1 MAEHAEVKK
10 RTKGLGRLWWLVDA
24 PLFIDRDL
32 VGRLHD
38 AIVWPEF
45 SEETRNTERFKRV
58 SGSGELGAEAE
69 AEGELAPPDFLKWIG
84 PKLKAKAK
92 VAAKGVIARESGSTT
107 AEGGRVVDNPER
119 RLNEL
124 VLEYL
129 EEFPER
135 VIFVDVPGGT
145 YSNHRGILSEV
156 QISELLQSPPR
167 PLVFMDIQPRSPIF
181 PTMIEMEN
189 GVFKPIFETLDP
201 KLLKGLNPAPKYDDD
216 SSKRKEY
223 WAAIEQNF
231 KSRIAMEEV
240 ERACSEGRIGW
251 IDFRLLFKQDG
262 ATAHLH
268 IVPGGR
274 SYAGVFAYN
283 FIHRG
288 HKYGCRVVGSLKSG
302 NDVNVLAIYER

>member
-10 RTKGLGRLWWLVDA
+10 RTKELGRLWWLVDA

-45 SEETRNTERFKRV
+45 SEETRSTERFKKI

-92 VAAKGVIARESGSTT
+92 IAAKGVLARESGSTT
-107 AEGGRVVDNPER
+107 AESGRVVDNPER

-129 EEFPER
+129 EEFPDR
-135 VIFVDVPGGT
+135 VVFVDVPGGT
-145 YSNHRGILSEV
+145 YTNHRGMLSEA

-167 PLVFMDIQPRSPIF
+167 PLVFMDIQPKSPIF

-189 GVFKPIFETLDP
+189 GVFKPVFETLDP

-231 KSRIAMEEV
+231 RSRIAMEEV
-240 ERACSEGRIGW
+240 EKACSEGRIGW
-251 IDFRLLFKQDG
+251 IDFRLLFKRDG

-288 HKYGCRVVGSLKSG
+288 YKHGCRVVGSLKSG

>member
-1 MAEHAEVKK
+1 MAERTEVKRRVK
-10 RTKGLGRLWWLVDA
+10 ELGRLWWLVDA

-38 AIVWPEF
+38 AIVWPEY
-45 SEETRNTERFKRV
+45 SEETRSTDKFKRIG
-58 SGSGELGAEAE
+58 GSGEVAAEAE

-84 PKLKAKAK
+84 PKLKAKAS
-92 VAAKGVIARESGSTT
+92 VAAKAMLAREFGSTT
-107 AEGGRVVDNPER
+107 TESGRIVENPER

-124 VLEYL
+124 VLQYL
-129 EEFPER
+129 EDFPDR
-135 VIFVDVPGGT
+135 VVFVDVPGGD
-145 YSNHRGILSEV
+145 YSNHRGVLGEK
-156 QISELLQSPPR
+156 QISEMLHSPPR
-167 PLVFMDIQPRSPIF
+167 PLVFMDIQPGSPIF

-189 GVFKPIFETLDP
+189 GTFKSVFETLDP
-201 KLLKGLNPAPKYDDD
+201 KLLKGINPAPKYDND

-223 WAAIEQNF
+223 WEAIAQNF
-231 KSRIAMEEV
+231 SSRIAMEEV
-240 ERACSEGRIGW
+240 EKACSDGRIGW
-251 IDFRLLFKQDG
+251 IDFRLLFKRDG

-288 HKYGCRVVGSLKSG
+288 HKYGCRIVGSLKSG